1 MKVMPISN
9 NSIMFGEVF
18 ESGPS
23 LREKKQAQ
31 RSYNK
36 YLENVKAEDIRWNEA
51 SSWKRLIITLK
62 NTFKK

>member
-1 MKVMPISN
+1 MHIMPIN
-9 NSIMFGEVF
+9 NISFGEVY

-23 LREKKQAQ
+23 LKEKKQAQ

-51 SSWKRLIITLK
+51 SSWRRLVISLK
-62 NTFKK
+62 NIFKK